1 VKEMEIDAKGMYF
14 RDLNA
19 QIREAIANGET
30 EIILNNIN
38 GQRYIGD
45 NLGGDTKIIIN
56 GVPGQDLAFCMN
68 GPSIVVNANAQDGVG
83 NTMSKGKI
91 VIHGNAGDICGYAM
105 RGGKIFIKGNVG
117 YRSGIHMKEY
127 KDTFPTIVV
136 GGCAGDFF
144 GEYMAGGIIVVLGID
159 AGERDLVGNFCATG
173 MHGGKMFLRGK
184 VPDYKLAQEVKVVP
198 LDENDTN
205 LLSALLQEYSAD
217 LGLDINFDP
226 AEFIQLMPG
235 SVRPYGRLYAY

>member
-1 VKEMEIDAKGMYF
+1 MQIDAKGMYY
-14 RDLNA
+14 RELNK
-19 QIREAIANGET
+19 QIRDAIENGET
-30 EIILNNIN
+30 EIILDNIN

-45 NLGGDTKIIIN
+45 NLGGNANIIIN

-68 GPSIVVNANAQDGVG
+68 GPHIEVNANAQDGVG
-83 NTMSKGKI
+83 NTMSAGKI

-117 YRSGIHMKEY
+117 YRSGIHMKEF
-127 KDTFPTIVV
+127 KTTFPTIVV

-144 GEYMAGGIIVVLGID
+144 GEYMAGGIIVVLGMEQED
-159 AGERDLVGNFCATG
+159 RDTVGNFCATG
-173 MHGGKMFLRGK
+173 MHGGKMFIRGE
-184 VPDYKLAQEVKVVP
+184 PPAYKLSKEIKKVP

-205 LLSALLQEYSAD
+205 LLNSILQEYMTD
-217 LGLDINFDP
+217 LNLDWSIDP
-226 AEFIQLMPG
+226 SEFTELIPS